1 MRERLDAFAERGV
14 STHVLTPLCSPDK
27 LPAFID
33 GLAPTG

>member
-14 STHVLTPLCSPDK
+14 STHVLTPLCEPDG

-33 GLAPTG
+33 GLAPAR